1 MCRRKRIGQTLII
14 VRNVYNWNSQFPV
27 CNIVCNN
34 TPPEILKYIVSH
46 EKKNR
51 GWTKLKNS
59 FVRLT
64 GMTKLIFHSQ
74 NFLGSGHFL
83 VHNLRPHGSKNDR
96 RQKSYFNEKSLFS
109 CPSTSWKNFLT
120 LLMLW
125 LYIQGWIMKLYKVI
139 SKLCNL
145 GGRSYLDKKCSPCLG
160 LPPWCSKLGVRSEL
174 TLTRSYR

>member
-1 MCRRKRIGQTLII
+1 MYII
-14 VRNVYNWNSQFPV
+14 VRNVYNWKWFIRNFLYVILYVIIRRRKRNYSW
-27 CNIVCNN
+27 NILSVM
-34 TPPEILKYIVSH
+34 K
-46 EKKNR
+46 KKNR

-96 RQKSYFNEKSLFS
+96 IQKSYFNEKSLFS